1 MVKLLLIYIYHV
13 YTIFSEMIKN
23 TKIQLPSYLALFSI
37 WRDRLD
43 NLGIYRHLIKHS
55 KNSID

>member
-1 MVKLLLIYIYHV
+1 
-13 YTIFSEMIKN
+13 MIKN
-23 TKIQLPSYLALFSI
+23 TKIQPPSYLALFSI

-43 NLGIYRHLIKHS
+43 NLGIYRHSIKHS